1 MVVRAAR
8 IAVVLALSDYKIRV
22 MKNYDRDLLVLY
34 KADLYNED
42 LLQHEVECLHQIL
55 LKVERNDVFC
65 TAHELVTRNR
75 ITSKPKLIIRAIK
88 FFQLKPFHF
97 LINRN

>member
-1 MVVRAAR
+1 
-8 IAVVLALSDYKIRV
+8 

-34 KADLYNED
+34 KTDLYNED
-42 LLQHEVECLHQIL
+42 LLQHEVECLHNIL
-55 LKVERNDVFC
+55 LQVERNDVFC

-75 ITSKPKLIIRAIK
+75 ITSKADAIIKAIRLY
-88 FFQLKPFHF
+88 QLKPFHF